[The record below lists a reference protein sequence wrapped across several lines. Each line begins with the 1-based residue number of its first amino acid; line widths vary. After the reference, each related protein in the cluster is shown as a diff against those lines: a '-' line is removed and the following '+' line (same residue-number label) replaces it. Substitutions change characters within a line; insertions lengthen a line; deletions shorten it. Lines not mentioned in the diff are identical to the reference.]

1 MFNCTRNCEW
11 TLWIEI
17 ACAIIAMDLF
27 VTPSI
32 SLYDLCHSTIQYVSF
47 LYACTIT
54 SLQYVVITS
63 SYINAYNVHTLRL
76 TVNRAFC

>member
-47 LYACTIT
+47 LYACTVT
-54 SLQYVVITS
+54 TLQYVVI
-63 SYINAYNVHTLRL
+63 YIILHQCIQCTHTEID
-76 TVNRAFC
+76 C